1 MNRLGISVILAGVWV
16 ADWGSRLFAG
26 SFSTFENG
34 CEALSIEV
42 SLPRRLAQYFY
53 EQKGLINLTVHSGG
67 RAVWQGVAH
76 DVAYTERGLQVDALG
91 KFIYFSDVPYTAL
104 WIHSTWAEW
113 ENLTPTNIG
122 SATVLNERF
131 ETIFTNVL
139 NVTPRL
145 GEVFDSNV
153 RWYFGYHMPSQSS
166 KLIAQ
171 FIFDYEFLM
180 PTNWELI
187 VFSAGSAS
195 SFNSVWGSLS
205 AALFTLN
212 GTGVLQTGTA
222 TVTVTSG
229 EAVFFRLRFTGA
241 SATYTGNTG
250 ANYFRATNPQVR
262 TQSKP
267 ITAKSIID
275 DFVAVAN
282 AANSGLNST
291 TAYVSD
297 PGLELKHEVYEDADM
312 GASIRRLVGLGDT
325 TTPPDEWIAA
335 VFEDYL
341 LVEQLG
347 TSSREWFVD
356 VNELELQRSATNLIN
371 SAYAIY
377 QTPLQESIRTANSTD
392 ANSVNEHGRTRRAA
406 VETQTTSS
414 SEATTQRDVYLNDN
428 KTPKPRARLNIG
440 RVRTAG
446 GQLVPPYLPRAWDK
460 LTIRSL
466 PAVGS
471 TVNQIRTFYIWR
483 TRYDFLNDVLTVEP
497 ASSLPDLETYLAR
510 QGAKQTTKPIM
521 VVD

>member
-1 MNRLGISVILAGVWV
+1 MNRLGISVTIAGVWV
-16 ADWGSRLFAG
+16 ADWGSRLLAG

-53 EQKGLINLTVHSGG
+53 EQKGLINLTVHSGA
-67 RAVWQGVAH
+67 RAVWQGVAQ
-76 DVAYTERGLQVDALG
+76 DAAYTNAGLAVDALG

-104 WIHSTWAEW
+104 WLHSKWENW
-113 ENLTPTNIG
+113 ENLTPVNIG
-122 SATVLNERF
+122 SAVVFNERF

-145 GEVFDSNV
+145 GEVFHSDI
-153 RWYFGYHMPSQSS
+153 RWYFGYHIPSQSS
-166 KLIAQ
+166 KTIAQ
-171 FIFDYEFLM
+171 FVFDYDFLM
-180 PTNWELI
+180 PTNWEL
-187 VFSAGSAS
+187 VVQSAGSAP

-205 AALFTLN
+205 GSLFTLN
-212 GTGVLQTGTA
+212 GSGVLQSGTA
-222 TVTVTSG
+222 SVTVFVG
-229 EAVFFRLRFTGA
+229 QAVFFRLRFTGA

-262 TQSKP
+262 ATNTT
-267 ITAKSIID
+267 ITAKLIID
-275 DFVAVAN
+275 DTISVAN
-282 AANSGLNST
+282 GANSGIQST

-297 PGLELKHEVYEDADM
+297 PGLALKQEVYEDADM

-325 TTPPDEWIAA
+325 ATPPNEWIAA

-347 TSSREWFVD
+347 ASSRDWFVD
-356 VNELELQRSATNLIN
+356 LDEMELQRSATNLVN

-377 QTPLQESIRTANSTD
+377 QTPLQENIRTATSTD
-392 ANSVNEHGRTRRAA
+392 ANSVVEHGRTRRAA

-414 SEATTQRDVYLNDN
+414 SEATVQRDVYLNDN

-471 TVNQIRTFYIWR
+471 SVDQIRTFYIWR
-483 TRYDFLNDVLTVEP
+483 TRYDFVNDELTVEP
-497 ASSLPDLETYLAR
+497 ATSLPDLETYLAR
-510 QGAKQTTKPIM
+510 QNAKQTTKPIM